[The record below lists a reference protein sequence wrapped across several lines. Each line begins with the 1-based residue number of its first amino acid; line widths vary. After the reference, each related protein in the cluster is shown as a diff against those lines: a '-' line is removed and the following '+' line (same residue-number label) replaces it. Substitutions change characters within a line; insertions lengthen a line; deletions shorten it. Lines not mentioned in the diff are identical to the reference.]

1 MAFLKWLGWARS
13 RETGSFALSL
23 ALLALVGFAVAGSF
37 GHLFIAIMTSAAT
50 AAGFIRWLFKKGR
63 FLALTLINLIAVYAA
78 VYAFFIDALF
88 GAVGP
93 ATAAIGFSLP
103 VFSFLAGCWLWRADV
118 AVVIDEP
125 QIRDSTSLLRALVW
139 MAPVFSVGAA
149 ALVMSFLTQASIN
162 SDAMLLVSMSLIA
175 LIVLA
180 VSKNVA
186 TFLVDAGLLFEE
198 FFRRMSRLA
207 IPAFAFLT
215 FYALLVI
222 VFASLYTIT
231 SQLSTEPPFLVGGV
245 PRPLKFAEALHFSIV
260 TISTVGY
267 GDIVPA
273 TSAARALASAEVICG
288 VLLLLFGFSELQEY
302 AREHRH
308 ERNNHERNRLEGHK
322 LAKSREHPGE

>member
-1 MAFLKWLGWARS
+1 MNRLASERG
-13 RETGSFALSL
+13 RELGSFALSL

-37 GHLFIAIMTSAAT
+37 GQFFMTVMLSAVT
-50 AAGFIRWLFKKGR
+50 AASFIRSLFGKGR

-78 VYAFFIDALF
+78 IFAFFIDALF
-88 GAVGP
+88 GAVRP
-93 ATAAIGFSLP
+93 TIAAVGFSLP
-103 VFSFLAGCWLWRADV
+103 IFSFLAGCWLWRADV

-125 QIRDSTSLLRALVW
+125 HIRNNTTLFRALFW
-139 MAPVFSVGAA
+139 MAPVFSVGAVA
-149 ALVMSFLTQASIN
+149 FVVSSLSQASIN
-162 SDAMLLVSMSLIA
+162 SDWTLLVSMAVIGM
-175 LIVLA
+175 IVLA

-186 TFLVDAGLLFEE
+186 MFLVDAGLLFEE
-198 FFRRMSRLA
+198 FFRRMSRLTV
-207 IPAFAFLT
+207 PAFAFLT

-222 VFASLYTIT
+222 AFASLYTIT
-231 SQLSTEPPFLVGGV
+231 SQFSTEPPFLVGGI

-273 TSAARALASAEVICG
+273 TSVARALASVEVICG

-308 ERNNHERNRLEGHK
+308 ERKSQDRKRAAGKSHEE
-322 LAKSREHPGE
+322 SGE